1 MSIINIV
8 GAKIWGGGEQYVY
21 DICKQLQQR
30 HRAAY
35 ILVDQSNEEMQSRY
49 AQVGHVMTSNLYT
62 LKGFLSVNAVA
73 KQMKAQGI
81 NTIVCHSGKYILFC
95 IALKQFN
102 GC

>member
-35 ILVDQSNEEMQSRY
+35 TLVDQSNEEMQRSEERR
-49 AQVGHVMTSNLYT
+49 VGKEWRTRGAPEHFYEFQLYT
-62 LKGFLSVNAVA
+62 
-73 KQMKAQGI
+73 
-81 NTIVCHSGKYILFC
+81 
-95 IALKQFN
+95 
-102 GC
+102 